1 MDISIQVNQAGP
13 STSKGLIRNHEV
25 MIDRPE
31 SKGGADKGAMGGEL
45 LLAALG
51 GCFSSNLLA
60 AITARE
66 AAISDVNITV
76 TGTLD
81 GTPANFS
88 AIDMK
93 VAAEHDDAELLEKL
107 ITISE
112 RSCIVANTLKDSVKL
127 TIGPA

>member
-1 MDISIQVNQAGP
+1 MEIAIQVNQAGA
-13 STSKGLIRNHEV
+13 STSQGLIRNHEV

-45 LLAALG
+45 LLASLG

-66 AAISDVNITV
+66 AAISNVNITV

-81 GTPANFS
+81 GTPASFT

-93 VAAEHDDAELLEKL
+93 VAADHDDAEMLEKL

>member
-13 STSKGLIRNHEV
+13 ATSQGLIRNHEV

-45 LLAALG
+45 LLASLG

-66 AAISDVNITV
+66 AAISNVNITV

-81 GTPANFS
+81 GTPASFT

-93 VAAEHDDAELLEKL
+93 VAAEHNDAELLEKL